1 MLPIFATRTA
11 MYQVFEIVFPI
22 FAIVSLGYLYAR
34 RFGPDMA
41 SANRLNLEIFT
52 PALIFSVLAGEG
64 FELARYADLA
74 MAALIVVL
82 GSGLIAW
89 PVARLFGYPAKV
101 FLPPMMFN
109 NSGNMGLPLALFA
122 FGEAALPAAM
132 ILFLVENTLH
142 FTVGNAMLTGH
153 VNPLRLLRLP
163 MLVATLAGLVVAV
176 LNVPVPGPLHTAI
189 DLLGQIA
196 IPLMLFALGV
206 RMTAVNLSDWR
217 IGVAGALICPAS
229 GLLLA
234 WPAGALLGL
243 SELQM
248 AQLLVFAALP
258 PAVLNFMLA
267 ERYGI
272 EPHKVAAV
280 VLLGNLASLIV
291 IPVVLLWVL

>member
-1 MLPIFATRTA
+1 MF
-11 MYQVFEIVFPI
+11 QVFEIVFPI
-22 FAIVSLGYLYAR
+22 FAIVLLGYLYAR

-52 PALIFSVLAGEG
+52 PALIFSVLSGEG
-64 FELARYADLA
+64 FELARYAELA
-74 MAALIVVL
+74 LAAMIVVL
-82 GSGLIAW
+82 GSGLLAW
-89 PVARLFGYPAKV
+89 PFGRLFGYPNRV

-153 VNPLRLLRLP
+153 VNPLRLLRMP
-163 MLVATLAGLVVAV
+163 MLVATLAGLAVAV
-176 LNVPVPGPLHTAI
+176 FELHVPGPLHEAI

-206 RMTAVNLSDWR
+206 RMTGVDLSDWR
-217 IGVAGALICPAS
+217 IGLAGALVCPLS
-229 GLLLA
+229 GLAMA
-234 WPAGALLGL
+234 WVATRAVPLP
-243 SELQM
+243 QIQV
-248 AQLLVFAALP
+248 AQLVVFAALP

-267 ERYGI
+267 ERYHI
-272 EPHKVAAV
+272 DPRKVAAI
-280 VLLGNLASLIV
+280 VLLGNLASLAV
-291 IPVVLLWVL
+291 LPVVLFHVL

>member
-1 MLPIFATRTA
+1 
-11 MYQVFEIVFPI
+11 MYQVFEIVFPL
-22 FAIVSLGYLYAR
+22 FAIALLGYLYAR

-64 FELARYADLA
+64 FELARYAELA
-74 MAALIVVL
+74 LGALIVVT
-82 GSGLIAW
+82 GSGLLAW
-89 PVARLFGYPAKV
+89 PLARLFGFPTKV

-163 MLVATLAGLVVAV
+163 MLIATLAGLGVAV
-176 LNVPVPGPLHTAI
+176 FDVPIPGPFHQAI

-206 RMTAVNLSDWR
+206 RMTAVNLADWR
-217 IGVAGALICPAS
+217 IGVAGALICPAT
-229 GLLLA
+229 GLVLA
-234 WPAGALLGL
+234 WPASKLLTL
-243 SELQM
+243 PDIQV

-267 ERYGI
+267 ERYHI

-280 VLLGNLASLIV
+280 VLLGNLASLVI

>member
-1 MLPIFATRTA
+1 MF
-11 MYQVFEIVFPI
+11 QVFEIVFPI
-22 FAIVSLGYLYAR
+22 FAIVLLGYLYAR

-52 PALIFSVLAGEG
+52 PALIFSVLSGEG
-64 FELARYADLA
+64 FELARYAELA
-74 MAALIVVL
+74 LAAMIVVL
-82 GSGLIAW
+82 GSGLLAW
-89 PVARLFGYPAKV
+89 PFGRLFGYPNRV

-153 VNPLRLLRLP
+153 VNPLRLLRMP
-163 MLVATLAGLVVAV
+163 MLVATLAGLAVAV
-176 LNVPVPGPLHTAI
+176 FELHVPGPLHEAI

-206 RMTAVNLSDWR
+206 RMTGVDLSDWR
-217 IGVAGALICPAS
+217 IGLAGALVCPLS
-229 GLLLA
+229 GLAMA
-234 WPAGALLGL
+234 WVATRAVPLP
-243 SELQM
+243 QIQV
-248 AQLLVFAALP
+248 AQLVVFAALP

-267 ERYGI
+267 ERYHI
-272 EPHKVAAV
+272 DPRKVAAI
-280 VLLGNLASLIV
+280 VLLGNLASLAV
-291 IPVVLLWVL
+291 LPVVLFYVL

>member
-1 MLPIFATRTA
+1 ML
-11 MYQVFEIVFPI
+11 QVLQIVFPI
-22 FAIVSLGYLYAR
+22 FAIVGLGYLYALR
-34 RFGPDMA
+34 HGPDMA

-52 PALIFSVLAGEG
+52 PALIFSVLSGEG
-64 FELARYADLA
+64 FELGRYADLA
-74 MAALIVVL
+74 LAAAVVVL
-82 GSGLIAW
+82 GSGVLAW
-89 PVARLFGYPAKV
+89 PVARLLGFPNRV

-153 VNPLRLLRLP
+153 VNPLKLIRMP
-163 MLVATLAGLVVAV
+163 MLAATLAGLAVAV
-176 LNVPVPGPLHTAI
+176 FEIPLPVPLRESI

-206 RMTAVNLSDWR
+206 RMTGVDLTDWR
-217 IGVAGALICPAS
+217 IGLAGAVVAPLS
-229 GLLLA
+229 GLLI
-234 WPAGALLGL
+234 ALPVVLWL
-243 SELQM
+243 PLDSIQQ
-248 AQLLVFAALP
+248 AQLIVFAALP

-272 EPHKVAAV
+272 APRQVAAV
-280 VLLGNLASLIV
+280 VLLGNLASLAV
-291 IPVVLLWVL
+291 IPAVLFFVL